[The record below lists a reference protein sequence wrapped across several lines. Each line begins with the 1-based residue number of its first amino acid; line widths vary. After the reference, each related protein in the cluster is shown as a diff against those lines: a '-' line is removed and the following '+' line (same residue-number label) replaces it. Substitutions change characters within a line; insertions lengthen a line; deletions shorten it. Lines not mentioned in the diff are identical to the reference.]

1 MYVKVRVHAKST
13 PPSTYA
19 LEQECVR
26 VCRVECVRSMVKSV
40 VGCVG
45 WSVCV
50 ECGSGSIECE
60 GWEGVEK
67 VVWTLLPTS
76 VTLFQ
81 ECGKL
86 KVAVQRVPSK
96 STIYNCML

>member
-1 MYVKVRVHAKST
+1 MR
-13 PPSTYA
+13 
-19 LEQECVR
+19 L
-26 VCRVECVRSMVKSV
+26 
-40 VGCVG
+40 
-45 WSVCV
+45 
-50 ECGSGSIECE
+50 ECE
-60 GWEGVEK
+60 GWERVEK
-67 VVWTLLPTS
+67 VVWTLSPTS